1 MTSRLIVVCLVM
13 LMALVGCSSSAV
25 KTQYYTLHP
34 QNGLVGLSQEEAQIN
49 EQQEAQTNVPANT
62 QADALLNPEKID
74 GSLGIGPVNLP
85 EAIQQPSIVSYGE
98 QNRLLVASG
107 HLWSGD
113 LKRSLSRV
121 LAADIGRL
129 LNKTDVWTYPWDMQP
144 RPQHRIA
151 VDIQTLG
158 GTLGDTAVLRA
169 RWTLSSG
176 SSRQMLGVEQ
186 IELQTGAGDGSHN
199 DYVAAIN
206 QLANQLSAA
215 IAASAIQYFQ

>member
-1 MTSRLIVVCLVM
+1 MINRLIALFLVPLM
-13 LMALVGCSSSAV
+13 LQAGCSSSAV
-25 KTQYYTLHP
+25 RTQYYTLHP
-34 QNGLVGLSQEEAQIN
+34 DKVVASPKDAAQEGGQT
-49 EQQEAQTNVPANT
+49 QAQTDGSDT
-62 QADALLNPEKID
+62 QKID
-74 GSLGIGPVNLP
+74 GSLGIGPVSLP
-85 EAIQQPSIVSYGE
+85 ESIQQPAIVSYGQ
-98 QNRLLVASG
+98 QNRLLVSSG

-129 LNKTDVWTYPWDMQP
+129 LNKSDVWTYPWDVRP

-176 SSRQMLGVEQ
+176 SSRQLLGVEQ
-186 IELQTGAGDGSHN
+186 IELQTGAGDGSHD

-206 QLANQLSAA
+206 QLVNQLSAA
-215 IAASAIQYFQ
+215 IAASAVQYFQQNDG

>member
-1 MTSRLIVVCLVM
+1 MTSRLIAVGLAT
-13 LMALVGCSSSAV
+13 LMSLVGCSTSAV

-34 QNGLVGLSQEEAQIN
+34 QS
-49 EQQEAQTNVPANT
+49 
-62 QADALLNPEKID
+62 DAVALPDTGKII
-74 GSLGIGPVNLP
+74 GGLGIGPVNLP
-85 EAIQQPSIVSYGE
+85 ESIQQTAIVSHGQ

-113 LKRSLSRV
+113 LKRALSRV
-121 LAADIGRL
+121 LAADIGQML
-129 LNKTDVWTYPWDMQP
+129 SKTDVWTYPWDMQP

-158 GTLGDTAVLRA
+158 GALGDTVVLRA

-176 SSRQMLGVEQ
+176 RSRQVLAVEQ
-186 IELQTGAGDGSHN
+186 IALQTGAGDGGHN

-206 QLANQLSAA
+206 QLVNQLSAA
-215 IAASAIQYFQ
+215 IAASAIQHFQQTDG